1 MLQRI
6 IVILLL
12 MVVETSTIRAC
23 FYDCKQTMEV
33 QDIEDNNES
42 EDISKEVILEKY
54 LPESIVFQFSLN
66 YNLVNTIVGDAISA
80 SITNPF
86 RVIVSPPPKR

>member
-12 MVVETSTIRAC
+12 MVVEISTVREC
-23 FYDCKQTMEV
+23 FYESKQNIEIE
-33 QDIEDNNES
+33 DIEDSNES
-42 EDISKEVILEKY
+42 EDISKEITLEKY
-54 LPESIVFQFSLN
+54 LPETISFQFN
-66 YNLVNTIVGDAISA
+66 FYYKLVNSLVCDGISA
-80 SITNPF
+80 NITNPF

>member
-12 MVVETSTIRAC
+12 MVVETSTIREC

-33 QDIEDNNES
+33 QDIEDNNEA

-54 LPESIVFQFSLN
+54 LPESITFRFSFN
-66 YNLVNTIVGDAISA
+66 YNLANTIIGDAISA
-80 SITNPF
+80 NITNPF